1 MELISFGLFLYFLLK
16 ERFLSSLMFLIILI
30 VVGLIKLGKEG
41 YFDEKG
47 DKLG

>member
-1 MELISFGLFLYFLLK
+1 MELISFGFFLYFLFK
-16 ERFLSSLMFLIILI
+16 ERFIISLVFLIILV

-41 YFDEKG
+41 YFDEKA